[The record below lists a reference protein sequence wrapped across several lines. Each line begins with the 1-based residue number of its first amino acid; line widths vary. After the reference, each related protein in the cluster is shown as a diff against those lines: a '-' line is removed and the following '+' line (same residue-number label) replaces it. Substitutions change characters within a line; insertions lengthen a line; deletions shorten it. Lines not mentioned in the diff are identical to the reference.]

1 MFVPP
6 TKLLDDRIGGEAV
19 VESGSSSTVRFGVF
33 ELDVTSGELRKSGVK
48 VRLQEQPFQLLKA
61 LVERPGE
68 VVSREE
74 LQQRLWPD
82 ETFVDFE
89 DGLSTAVRKIRQA
102 LGDSASNPRFIETL
116 PKRGYRFV
124 APVSGL
130 NETTDRSGTDLES
143 GLQVRR
149 DNRKWFV
156 LVALGAALAAIAVF
170 TWTSESREER
180 AVSWELSRVTVDSGL
195 TFQPTISAN
204 GQLLAYASDRA
215 ESGNLDIWI
224 QQVEGSQPLSLT
236 SDPADDYYPMLSP
249 DGTDV
254 VFVSEREPKGAYIVS
269 ALGGEPTFLGE
280 VRNRPRFSP
289 DGKWVAYSS
298 RPGPVIRLLPVEGG
312 PAREIVMEGYRKNGV
327 DWPVWFPD
335 SQRLLIFGY
344 AHGWAVSSPDG
355 TWSDTGAGDVFRRHG
370 LVGHRPEFLPY
381 PGAWLSHSGRDSVLF
396 YAASNDNMNLWS
408 IPISTETGQVSDDL
422 QRITQ
427 GTGIHQEPA
436 AARDGTI
443 AFTSLETTVDLWR
456 LCIDPNTGVVCGEPE
471 RTTNDLAGEYDPTL
485 SRDGSKLLFTS
496 DRGGNRDVYIR
507 DMATGQD
514 RRLTFTDYDEDTTAV
529 LSPDG
534 MQAIYRDR
542 TNGRNILIPTDG
554 GAGRVICDDCRRPR
568 GWSASKNLSLHVVEG
583 STIAAV
589 DHDRGTKRRVL
600 GCENYGCFFAQLSP
614 DDHWLA
620 FSADPSGEGSL
631 IFVAPYS
638 DREVIPE
645 EAWIAITEPGEA
657 GQPWWS
663 PNGRLLYFVS
673 SADGSPCIWAQEL
686 DSETKVPVGPATA
699 VQHFHASRLAPGLGE
714 GFKVTVGGELMVF
727 NLEETRGN
735 VWLAKPQP

>member
-1 MFVPP
+1 M
-6 TKLLDDRIGGEAV
+6 
-19 VESGSSSTVRFGVF
+19 RFGVF
-33 ELDVTSGELRKSGVK
+33 ELDLTSGELRKSGVK
-48 VRLQEQPFQLLKA
+48 VRLQEQPFRLLKA

-68 VVSREE
+68 LVSREE

-82 ETFVDFE
+82 QTFVNFE
-89 DGLSTAVRKIRQA
+89 DGLSTAARKIRQA

-130 NETTDRSGTDLES
+130 NGKTDRSGTDLEP
-143 GLQVRR
+143 GLEVPR
-149 DNRKWFV
+149 DNRKRFL
-156 LVALGAALAAIAVF
+156 LVAVAAGLAVIVAFV
-170 TWTSESREER
+170 WTAESREEPE
-180 AVSWELSRVTVDSGL
+180 VTWELSRVTVDSGL
-195 TFQPTISAN
+195 TFQPTLSAN

-224 QQVEGSQPLSLT
+224 QQVEGAQPLPLT
-236 SDPADDYYPMLSP
+236 SDPADDFYPMLSP
-249 DGTDV
+249 DGTEV

-280 VRNRPRFSP
+280 VRNRPGYSP
-289 DGKWVAYSS
+289 DGKWVAYAS

-312 PAREIVMEGYRKNGV
+312 PARENVLEDYRRNGV
-327 DWPVWFPD
+327 DWPLWFPD
-335 SQRLLIFGY
+335 SRRLLIFGY

-370 LVGHRPEFLPY
+370 LVGHWPEFLPY
-381 PGAWLSHSGRDSVLF
+381 PGAWLSHSGRDSILF
-396 YAASNDNMNLWS
+396 SAVSNGSTNIWS
-408 IPISTETGQVSDDL
+408 IPISTENGRVSDDL

-427 GTGIHQEPA
+427 GTGMHQQPA

-443 AFTSLETTVDLWR
+443 AFTSLETTVDLWS

-471 RTTNDLAGEYDPTL
+471 RITNDLADEYDPTL

-496 DRGGNRDVYIR
+496 DRGRNRDVYIP

-514 RRLTFTDYDEDTTAV
+514 RRLTFTDHDEDTAVV

-542 TNGRNILIPTDG
+542 VGSDGRNILIPTEG
-554 GAGRVICDDCRRPR
+554 GAGRVICDDCLRPR
-568 GWSASKNLSLHVVEG
+568 GWSAGKNLSLHVVEG

-600 GCENYGCFFAQLSP
+600 GCENYGCYFAQLSP
-614 DDHWLA
+614 DDRWLA
-620 FSADPSGEGSL
+620 FSAYTSGTLGSL
-631 IFVAPYS
+631 FVAPYS
-638 DREVIPE
+638 EGEVISE
-645 EAWIAITEPGEA
+645 ETWIPIAEPGGS

-663 PNGRLLYFVS
+663 PDGRLLYFVS
-673 SADGSPCIWAQEL
+673 LTDGRPCIWAREL
-686 DSETKVPVGPATA
+686 DSETKVPVGATLA
-699 VQHFHASRLAPGLGE
+699 IQHFHGSRLSPGLNE
-714 GFKVTVGGELMVF
+714 GFKVSVGGELMVF
-727 NLEETRGN
+727 NLDETRGN
-735 VWLAKPQP
+735 VWLATPQP